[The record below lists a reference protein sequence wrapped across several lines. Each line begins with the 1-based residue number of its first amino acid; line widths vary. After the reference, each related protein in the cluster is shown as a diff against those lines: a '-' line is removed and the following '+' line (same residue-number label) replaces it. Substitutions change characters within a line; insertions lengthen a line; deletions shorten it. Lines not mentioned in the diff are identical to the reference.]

1 MSVSEQH
8 SGIVAA
14 HVRAIEGT
22 AQKENTFIFVRPT
35 EYDST
40 VLIRHGYATKSM
52 DVHHKSSNWGPM
64 AGFVPCDPA
73 FNKKCDGRPNPGEHE
88 HKHGKAH
95 PVQLALRPPVLDALL
110 TDARQRVV
118 AAPGFEL
125 VHDPAPARLQQ
136 PWRVRRSAGLS
147 GVQAARARFET
158 FQQGGELPPH
168 RFVLPNPTEPG
179 NKSTLFCLVQQR
191 GDWAVFW
198 VEWPAQGDGLLH
210 PLRVFAYPQPGGLVP
225 VTGDYDLWLVAPH
238 VSHLD
243 EHAVVSLQPSPHG
256 ASAASGF
263 VTRLLDTLNL
273 DCGRVTNPV
282 FNHGAEAQNYGFT
295 QALDWNLAMFTPGGG
310 SRMVR
315 MNQMPAILA
324 DLQRAGYLVVPNKRY
339 GEIDP
344 HLMGAADKRD
354 IGALREVVDRLFTE
368 VDQLRQKADPQA
380 VARQSQ
386 EDRSRMPA
394 AMLEELQ
401 KTAARFSA
409 TRQLGLEQSR
419 ILRFH
424 RELLALM
431 SLRSAPLQVL
441 SLSDLGGRARLHGD
455 ETLQLQRSLEQQ
467 LVQATTGS
475 GESDAM
481 LLQWLQANR
490 HTLERL
496 KTYWRT

>member
-1 MSVSEQH
+1 M
-8 SGIVAA
+8 
-14 HVRAIEGT
+14 
-22 AQKENTFIFVRPT
+22 
-35 EYDST
+35 
-40 VLIRHGYATKSM
+40 
-52 DVHHKSSNWGPM
+52 
-64 AGFVPCDPA
+64 
-73 FNKKCDGRPNPGEHE
+73 
-88 HKHGKAH
+88 
-95 PVQLALRPPVLDALL
+95 
-110 TDARQRVV
+110 
-118 AAPGFEL
+118 
-125 VHDPAPARLQQ
+125 
-136 PWRVRRSAGLS
+136 
-147 GVQAARARFET
+147 
-158 FQQGGELPPH
+158 
-168 RFVLPNPTEPG
+168 
-179 NKSTLFCLVQQR
+179 
-191 GDWAVFW
+191 
-198 VEWPAQGDGLLH
+198 
-210 PLRVFAYPQPGGLVP
+210 
-225 VTGDYDLWLVAPH
+225 
-238 VSHLD
+238 
-243 EHAVVSLQPSPHG
+243 
-256 ASAASGF
+256 
-263 VTRLLDTLNL
+263 
-273 DCGRVTNPV
+273 
-282 FNHGAEAQNYGFT
+282 
-295 QALDWNLAMFTPGGG
+295 
-310 SRMVR
+310 
-315 MNQMPAILA
+315 
-324 DLQRAGYLVVPNKRY
+324 VPNKRY

-401 KTAARFSA
+401 KTAARFAA

-496 KTYWRT
+496 KTYWRA

>member
-1 MSVSEQH
+1 MGVSEQH
-8 SGIVAA
+8 SGIFRD
-14 HVRAIEGT
+14 HVPAIE
-22 AQKENTFIFVRPT
+22 AVAHRHNTFIFVRPT
-35 EYDST
+35 EIDST
-40 VLIRHGYATKSM
+40 VLIGNGYATKSM

-73 FNKKCDGRPNPGEHE
+73 FNKKCDGRPNPNEHE

-95 PVQLALRPPVLDALL
+95 PVQLMLRPGVLDALL
-110 TDARQRVV
+110 TDQRQRVV

-125 VHDPAPARLQQ
+125 VHDPAPGRLQQ
-136 PWRVRRSAGLS
+136 PWRVRRSGARTDM
-147 GVQAARARFET
+147 QAARARFET
-158 FQQGGELPPH
+158 FQQGGELPAH
-168 RFVLPNPTEPG
+168 RFVLPQPTEPG

-198 VEWPAQGDGLLH
+198 VEWPASGDGLLH
-210 PLRVFAYPQPGGLVP
+210 PLRVFAYPQGGGLVP

-238 VSHLD
+238 LSRLD
-243 EHAVVSLQPSPHG
+243 GHYEVSLQHSPHG
-256 ASAASGF
+256 ASAASSF
-263 VTRLLDTLNL
+263 VTALLGHLNL
-273 DCGRVTNPV
+273 ACGREDNPV

-295 QALDWNLAMFTPGGG
+295 QALDWNLAMFTPGGT

-324 DLQRAGYLVVPNKRY
+324 DMQRAGYLVVPNKRY

-354 IGALREVVDRLFTE
+354 IAALREQVDRLFTE
-368 VDQLRQKADPQA
+368 VDQLRQRADPQA
-380 VARQSQ
+380 VARQAQ
-386 EDRSRMPA
+386 IDRSRMPA

-401 KTAARFSA
+401 KTAARFAA
-409 TRQLGLEQSR
+409 TRQLGQEQSR

-431 SLRSAPLQVL
+431 SLRTAPLRVL
-441 SLSDLGGRARLHGD
+441 SASDLGNQARMHND

-467 LVQATTGS
+467 IVQATTGS
-475 GESDAM
+475 GETDAS

-490 HTLERL
+490 PALDRL
-496 KTYWRT
+496 KAYWSA